1 MLSMYYHCFAIIS
14 SWKRVGPS
22 FEQSCIPFTQGCFAQ
37 WIFRTIF
44 LNFIY
49 EHVRLLFRDH
59 LPLEKGMAL
68 HLNKLDFDP
77 FTQGCFVPSLVENGP
92 VVLEKIFKFS

>member
-1 MLSMYYHCFAIIS
+1 M
-14 SWKRVGPS
+14 
-22 FEQSCIPFTQGCFAQ
+22 
-37 WIFRTIF
+37 
-44 LNFIY
+44 
-49 EHVRLLFRDH
+49 LFRDH